1 MKFTHK
7 LLLSAAIIL
16 GFVTAGFAQ
25 VGQTQTFGNFT
36 VVNSAPAAVV
46 IGNEPATIIN
56 GPDITVQLTVYIDKE
71 DMIFSLATFDYT
83 GSYDG
88 KTFTISTILDGDK
101 STLST
106 TKGIGYGQKYINITD
121 AIFAYPVEQ
130 LKTVDK
136 IYFKVNK
143 SVFVFELDGF
153 LDAVS
158 AAINMVEEEP
168 ADPFGPDSDDPFD
181 TAAPTVDNFS
191 AQAEEMNPFDL
202 EGYIALFV
210 NFAEQNGLDLKYIY
224 QYDVNIKFSYEHMK
238 DNTIAYTTTLG
249 DDKEVNIVVNPI
261 AWEAASPAKRVAIL
275 FHELGHDVLNFE
287 HNSEEGPLMSV
298 YAQHDY
304 TIEEVFNLTIE
315 MFNDYK
321 NGVEYSIE
329 N

>member
-210 NFAEQNGLDLKYIY
+210 NFAAQNGLDLNYIY

-249 DDKEVNIVVNPI
+249 DDKKVNIVVNPI

-298 YAQHDY
+298 YAQYDY

>member
-1 MKFTHK
+1 MNFTKK
-7 LLLSAAIIL
+7 LLLSAALVIA
-16 GFVTAGFAQ
+16 FVASAFAQ
-25 VGQTQTFGNFT
+25 EDQTFGQYT
-36 VVNSAPAAVV
+36 TIVTEPGTAVV
-46 IGNEPATIIN
+46 LGPVATIIS
-56 GPDITVQLTVYIDKE
+56 GPEIDIQLTVYVTKE
-71 DMIFSLATFDYT
+71 DLIFSLATFNYT
-83 GSYDG
+83 GSYTD

-106 TKGIGYGQKYINITD
+106 TKGIGYGDKYINISD
-121 AIFAYPVEQ
+121 AIFAYSVDK

-143 SVFVFELDGF
+143 SVFVFTLDGL

-158 AAINMVEEEP
+158 AAINSVEDEN
-168 ADPFGPDSDDPFD
+168 PFDTGSDDPFD
-181 TAAPTVDNFS
+181 TVSTVDNFS

-210 NFAEQNGLDLKYIY
+210 NFAQQNGINLNYIY
-224 QYDVNIKFSYEHMK
+224 EYDVNIKFSYEHMK

-261 AWEAASPAKRVAIL
+261 AWQDASPAKRVAIL

-287 HNSEEGPLMSV
+287 HDSESGPLMSV
-298 YAQHDY
+298 YAQEDY
-304 TIEEVFNLTIE
+304 TIEEVFELTTQ

-321 NGVEYSIE
+321 NGVIYEI

>member
-56 GPDITVQLTVYIDKE
+56 GPGITVQLTVYIDKE

-106 TKGIGYGQKYINITD
+106 TQGIGYGQKYINISD
-121 AIFAYPVEQ
+121 AIFAYPVDQ

-158 AAINMVEEEP
+158 AALNMVDEEP

-249 DDKEVNIVVNPI
+249 DDKKVNIVVNPI

-298 YAQHDY
+298 YAQYDY